1 MKRLEGVQQAF
12 ASSFGVDAAKI
23 TEATIPD
30 DVKKWDSLGHMTLV
44 AALEE
49 NFGLEFEVEEIMEMA
64 TVAAILEIL
73 KNKGVP
79 E

>member
-1 MKRLEGVQQAF
+1 MPE
-12 ASSFGVDAAKI
+12 
-23 TEATIPD
+23 

-49 NFGLEFEVEEIMEMA
+49 RFGLQFEVDEIMEMA
-64 TVAAILEIL
+64 TVAAILSIL
-73 KNKGVP
+73 AAKGVA